1 MARIT
6 QLVLDILKPHHPP
19 LPEFTGQLAEL
30 HAGLR
35 VTAEVV
41 EIDDRTA
48 TLSVLCEGEN
58 IDLEMITEAISD
70 MGGSLHSIDKV
81 QVINDNSK
89 HG

>member
-6 QLVLDILKPHHPP
+6 QLLLDILKPRHPP
-19 LPEFTGQLAEL
+19 LPEFTRQLAEL
-30 HAGLR
+30 QAGLR

-41 EIDDRTA
+41 EIDDRTE
-48 TLSVLCEGEN
+48 TLTVFCEGED
-58 IDLEMITEAISD
+58 IDLEGITEAISG

-81 QVINDNSK
+81 QVLNDNGK